1 MTFTRAELTQRLAAL
16 DAAIP
21 RLRADHP
28 DDAAFWNA
36 FVRETDF
43 ATECAGSGDFDWVND
58 AIDNLLRKHG
68 EDVRRDESPVD
79 G

>member
-1 MTFTRAELTQRLAAL
+1 MAFTRAELTKRLAVL

-28 DDAAFWNA
+28 EDADFWNA
-36 FVRETDF
+36 FSSETDF
-43 ATECAGSGDFDWVND
+43 ATECAGSSDYDWVNA
-58 AIDNLLRKHG
+58 AIDDLLRKHG
-68 EDVRRDESPVD
+68 EDVRTDEPPVD